1 MVPLYLTVPII
12 FDSET
17 KENIRYVALNKSI
30 PEEYIYETI
39 TRLLESASVTN
50 NRVFHSYPVD
60 TSLYKAAYQQII
72 NKTIERF
79 GLIEWKAISMTN
91 EIHGHTGIYSIMR
104 HPQYSAFFL
113 WAIGAMLLFQNWVVV
128 LLGLPVIVL
137 TYLDMIRE
145 DKRNIEKFGKP
156 YEEYMKKVPR
166 ANFVVGIVRL
176 ITKRG

>member
-1 MVPLYLTVPII
+1 MSNRNFSWKDAAPSII
-12 FDSET
+12 AFLFFVS
-17 KENIRYVALNKSI
+17 
-30 PEEYIYETI
+30 
-39 TRLLESASVTN
+39 
-50 NRVFHSYPVD
+50 
-60 TSLYKAAYQQII
+60 QII
-72 NKTIERF
+72 YGFFYVESNRIEIIEYLGIAVFILSGLF
-79 GLIEWKAISMTN
+79 GMAPVLAFPRKGGVKKGKSF
-91 EIHGHTGIYSIMR
+91 IHTTKIVDTGIYSIMR